1 MGSGL
6 KILQISLPPPLIPH
20 LGLAYLMYYFG
31 LLHLEMT

>member
-20 LGLAYLMYYFG
+20 LGLVYLMHYFG

>member
-6 KILQISLPPPLIPH
+6 IILQISLLPPLIPR
-20 LGLAYLMYYFG
+20 LGLVYLMHCFG